1 MRLFL
6 ALIKGKIRVLI
17 KNNNMKNNK
26 QIEILTKIGFT
37 VKEAKVYITLLE
49 YGDQSAGLIS
59 KKSNVNRA
67 TCYQILEHLKLK
79 GVVSSY
85 KKRDILFFHADEE
98 DGLMNFLVNEKDK
111 VNQKLNYLI
120 ENMEDIKALVGQ
132 LGLKPK
138 VEFYEG
144 LEGIKKVYLDTIK
157 NNNKNE
163 ILAFF
168 GKDFYTSDLKD
179 FITNI
184 YLPRRLKSKVKVK
197 AVIESDI
204 FLDNDENELRE
215 RMSYNVKE
223 SIEIEINIYND
234 KVAFISYS
242 NNQYIAVVIQDTKIC
257 NALRGIHELI
267 WNLLSTQNSIN
278 TIAGKNV

>member
-1 MRLFL
+1 
-6 ALIKGKIRVLI
+6 
-17 KNNNMKNNK
+17 MKKNK

-37 VKEAKVYITLLE
+37 VKEAQVYLTLLE

-67 TCYQILEHLKLK
+67 TCYQTLEQLKSK

-98 DGLMNFLVNEKDK
+98 DGLVNFLVNEKDK
-111 VNQKLNYLI
+111 VNQKLNYLK
-120 ENMEDIKALVGQ
+120 ENITSIKSLVGQ

-144 LEGIKKVYLDTIK
+144 LDGIKKVYLDTIK
-157 NNNKNE
+157 NNNKEE

-168 GKDFYTSDLKD
+168 GTDFYTSDLKD

-184 YLPRRLKSKVKVK
+184 YLPRRLERKVKVK
-197 AVIESDI
+197 AVIESNI
-204 FLDNDENELRE
+204 FLDNDKEELRE
-215 RMSYNVKE
+215 RMSYNIKK

-267 WNLLSTQNSIN
+267 WNLLSTKNSVN
-278 TIAGKNV
+278 AIATKSI